1 MNLTGKR
8 VLITG
13 ASSGIGEASAKELA
27 ARKAIPILIARRHAE
42 LKRVQQEIE
51 SQYGLRVE
59 IIAADIS
66 TLRGRR
72 QVYEGL
78 TKKAEALHVLIHN
91 AGITVH
97 GNFADARSEVLRQAM
112 EINFFAAVELTALL
126 LPLLKRTQGKKAIVL
141 LSTPSGLYGIPK
153 RFAYSASKAAGH
165 AWLESLR
172 FELKEDS
179 IFTSIYCPG
188 YTRTNLRRNALS
200 TDGKS
205 LTVEQA
211 KGAHSP
217 AKVARKLCRAI
228 QKEKR
233 IATMDLN
240 GFVVYWLRT
249 LAPALL
255 EWMIA
260 KKLK

>member
-1 MNLTGKR
+1 MKLAGKR

-27 ARKAIPILIARRHAE
+27 AKKAIPILIARRYDE

-51 SQYGLRVE
+51 TQYGSQAEL
-59 IIAADIS
+59 ISADIS
-66 TLRGRR
+66 TPGGRK
-72 QVYEGL
+72 QVYEYL
-78 TKKAEALHVLIHN
+78 KKKDEPLHILIHN
-91 AGITVH
+91 AGIAVH
-97 GNFADARSEVLRQAM
+97 GSFAQSQSEVLRQAM

-126 LPLLKRTQGKKAIVL
+126 LPLLKRTRGKKAIVL
-141 LSTPSGLYGIPK
+141 VSTPSGLYGIPK

-172 FELKEDS
+172 FELREDS

-200 TDGKS
+200 ADGKALS
-205 LTVEQA
+205 IEQA

-217 AKVARKLCRAI
+217 AKVAQKLCRVI